1 MKKLLIISILF
12 LVSLGGIAQKYHWPL
27 NEWSTLP
34 GVALTSG
41 TVTTGLLYEIGLFVA
56 GDDFTNIGGVN
67 TSGTS
72 FVATGTTPTTWT
84 NSSILRQVNFYS
96 QEVETGILG
105 TGSYIHTVMDGSA
118 SGRREFELDGTSD
131 YLEITDAA
139 LGEGGD
145 FGTADFS
152 VQVKFDPFNVTDQN
166 KYLINKEAGGVGWGI
181 QQYEDDVKIRFDDNT
196 TDPSAIISTA
206 VLTAGTL
213 VDVIVV
219 FDRDANA
226 TCYIDGV
233 ASGTV
238 DISSSNLTLSNAGA
252 LRLGTETGG
261 TTNEFKGDLYNAKL
275 FNYALSQAQIDSL
288 IQPEYMVE
296 EVDRGADNSYLYES
310 DFTSDNGYSP
320 TGGAIANSVTKDG
333 EVNCLE
339 FTLSGGAIAHRI
351 QKSISFEAGKKYRLT
366 GKIWIESTGIPEV
379 FYTITDPANELG
391 GTTTTD
397 TWVDISGITPAVV
410 TGETVVRFY
419 TAANDYDGKRFW
431 LKDIKLQELG
441 NTLDLGPEGMFE
453 NIWYDWEHDISGTVT
468 GATLQIPSASNL
480 GATVFD
486 GADSK
491 ILALTD
497 AQFDGTGDMTITC
510 WVENRSFGE
519 GGRGTILTD
528 GTFAFWASDK
538 DDENRYAFSSIDL
551 LHKTNSADNSCIL
564 NAKQFVAITRD
575 AAGLV
580 SFYIGDNG
588 NAPALSKTADQDSG
602 TPVDGE
608 DLFIG
613 NITSQTRTFDGRIW
627 DIKIWKS
634 LLSEDQILKEYNDTK
649 K

>member
-34 GVALTSG
+34 GVGLVEDGNFSLTGTQAVSTIGDYWTTDARWSITGGLATFDDVVTGALSQTETITSG
-41 TVTTGLLYEIGLFVA
+41 LYYMFSFDVASSNLINLALFADEATIVHVNYRFYLSGSHSVVFKAGTTSSIFEIYGN
-56 GDDFTNIGGVN
+56 GTESTGSWTITNIH
-67 TSGTS
+67 
-72 FVATGTTPTTWT
+72 
-84 NSSILRQVNFYS
+84 IRELNFYS
-96 QEVETGILG
+96 QEVQTGILG

-166 KYLINKEAGGVGWGI
+166 KYLINKEAGGAGWGI

-238 DISSSNLTLSNAGA
+238 DISSANLTLSNAGA

-296 EVDRGADNSYLYES
+296 EVDRGATNVQL
-310 DFTSDNGYSP
+310 TSGL
-320 TGGAIANSVTKDG
+320 
-333 EVNCLE
+333 LE
-339 FTLSGGAIAHRI
+339 T
-351 QKSISFEAGKKYRLT
+351 GKKYIIDT
-366 GKIWIESTGIPEV
+366 YIA
-379 FYTITDPANELG
+379 TDDFVNVG
-391 GTTTTD
+391 GTN
-397 TWVDISGITPAVV
+397 V
-410 TGETVVRFY
+410 TGNVF
-419 TAANDYDGKRFW
+419 TATGTTPTDWTNSSI
-431 LKDIKLQELG
+431 LIELG

-486 GADSK
+486 GTDSK

-497 AQFDGTGDMTITC
+497 AQFDGTGDLTISG
-510 WVENRSFGE
+510 WFNARGYGE
-519 GGRGTILTD
+519 DGYGRIYDAGAGFRLYVTATPRLNMERNGGLANSTTSSIGLNKDIFYVIIAPADGNNNQFWISDDGLAPTNQTNDATAATPTD
-528 GTFAFWASDK
+528 GGDLYMGNVSGGTSTFNGKQW
-538 DDENRYAFSSIDL
+538 
-551 LHKTNSADNSCIL
+551 DN
-564 NAKQFVAITRD
+564 
-575 AAGLV
+575 
-580 SFYIGDNG
+580 
-588 NAPALSKTADQDSG
+588 
-602 TPVDGE
+602 
-608 DLFIG
+608 
-613 NITSQTRTFDGRIW
+613 
-627 DIKIWKS
+627 KIWNR
-634 LLSEDQILKEYNDTK
+634 LLSAEEIQDEWEKTK